1 MNNDLKK
8 RKRIFRGYPKDI
20 LKNTIADARVIDE
33 ENAGL
38 SIKRRSLGK
47 LWGVSI
53 RSSYYTE
60 KVNNM
65 RLYGLTDAKRDTE
78 IINLTGLCKEIV
90 DPADQGQLS
99 RVLQEAS
106 LAPGPFKQFYELY
119 ESKKLPPYESIKRLV
134 LEKIK
139 IITKDTIDEF
149 LQIVISNGLFS
160 NLISEDGDDMF
171 VNQLG
176 NNLSGKVE
184 NIDLSFNEGINN
196 DVDDT
201 DLPINKISRLDN
213 RPTLLPKT
221 NQINLMYFEDTD
233 LPMNKISRL
242 DARPTLLPKTNQ
254 INLMYFENSR
264 IFEIVKSTLNL
275 LGIEFSQQKI
285 IFGESGFDFDFIK
298 SQSELYSIFILNNNN
313 LNSENNKYWMHIGMV
328 FGHLNEKCI
337 FIDSKSNSNI
347 EIDDLD
353 SEVLKIDD
361 DNISESKLLLIL
373 RLLERNIIEVN
384 IK

>member
-8 RKRIFRGYPKDI
+8 RKRIFRGYPKDT

-33 ENAGL
+33 ENAGF
-38 SIKRRSLGK
+38 SIKKRSLGK

-65 RLYGLTDAKRDTE
+65 RLYGLTDAKRDTD
-78 IINLTGLCKEIV
+78 IINLTRLCKEIV

-99 RVLQEAS
+99 RVLQEAV
-106 LAPGPFKQFYELY
+106 LTPVPFKQFYELY

-134 LEKIK
+134 LENIK

-149 LQIVISNGLFS
+149 LEIAISNGLFS
-160 NLISEDGDDMF
+160 NLISEDGNDKF
-171 VNQLG
+171 VNQLD
-176 NNLSGKVE
+176 NNLSFSGKVE
-184 NIDLSFNEGINN
+184 NIDLSFSEGTNN

-221 NQINLMYFEDTD
+221 NQINLMYFEDTG
-233 LPMNKISRL
+233 
-242 DARPTLLPKTNQ
+242 
-254 INLMYFENSR
+254 
-264 IFEIVKSTLNL
+264 IFEIVKSTLDL

-313 LNSENNKYWMHIGMV
+313 LNSENNKYWIHIGMV

-353 SEVLKIDD
+353 SEVLKFDD
-361 DNISESKLLLIL
+361 NNISESKLLLIL

>member
-1 MNNDLKK
+1 MNKDLK
-8 RKRIFRGYPKDI
+8 RRRRIFRGYPKDT
-20 LKNTIADARVIDE
+20 LKNTIADATIIDE
-33 ENAGL
+33 QNAGH
-38 SIKRRSLGK
+38 SIKKRSLGK
-47 LWGVSI
+47 LWSVSI

-90 DPADQGQLS
+90 DPVGQDQLS
-99 RVLQEAS
+99 RVLQEAA
-106 LAPGPFKQFYELY
+106 LTPVLFKEFYELY
-119 ESKKLPPYESIKRLV
+119 EAKKLPSYESLKRLV
-134 LEKIK
+134 LEKIE

-149 LQIVISNGLFS
+149 LVIVISNGLFC
-160 NLISEDGDDMF
+160 NLISGDGDNKF
-171 VNQLG
+171 VNQLD
-176 NNLSGKVE
+176 NNLSLPGKVE
-184 NIDLSFNEGINN
+184 NIDLPFSEGIIN

-201 DLPINKISRLDN
+201 DLPINKISRLEN
-213 RPTLLPKT
+213 RPTLLPKR
-221 NQINLMYFEDTD
+221 NQINLMYFEDTG
-233 LPMNKISRL
+233 
-242 DARPTLLPKTNQ
+242 
-254 INLMYFENSR
+254 
-264 IFEIVKSTLNL
+264 IFEIVKSTLDL

-298 SQSELYSIFILNNNN
+298 SQSELYSIFILNKNNSN
-313 LNSENNKYWMHIGMV
+313 IENNKYWMHIGMV

-337 FIDSKSNSNI
+337 FIDSKSNPNI

-373 RLLERNIIEVN
+373 RLLERNIIEVK

>member
-8 RKRIFRGYPKDI
+8 RKRIFRGYPKDT
-20 LKNTIADARVIDE
+20 LKITIADARVIDE

-78 IINLTGLCKEIV
+78 IINLSRLCKEIV
-90 DPADQGQLS
+90 DPADPGQLS
-99 RVLQEAS
+99 RVLKEAA
-106 LAPGPFKQFYELY
+106 LTPVPFKQFYELY
-119 ESKKLPPYESIKRLV
+119 DSKKLPPYESIKRLV

-171 VNQLG
+171 VSQLG

-184 NIDLSFNEGINN
+184 NIDLSFNE
-196 DVDDT
+196 
-201 DLPINKISRLDN
+201 
-213 RPTLLPKT
+213 
-221 NQINLMYFEDTD
+221 
-233 LPMNKISRL
+233 
-242 DARPTLLPKTNQ
+242 
-254 INLMYFENSR
+254 
-264 IFEIVKSTLNL
+264 
-275 LGIEFSQQKI
+275 
-285 IFGESGFDFDFIK
+285 
-298 SQSELYSIFILNNNN
+298 
-313 LNSENNKYWMHIGMV
+313 
-328 FGHLNEKCI
+328 
-337 FIDSKSNSNI
+337 
-347 EIDDLD
+347 
-353 SEVLKIDD
+353 
-361 DNISESKLLLIL
+361 
-373 RLLERNIIEVN
+373 
-384 IK
+384 

>member
-8 RKRIFRGYPKDI
+8 RKRIFRGYPKDT

-38 SIKRRSLGK
+38 SIKKRSLGK

-65 RLYGLTDAKRDTE
+65 RLYGLTDAKRDTD
-78 IINLTGLCKEIV
+78 IINLTRLCKEIV

-99 RVLQEAS
+99 RVLQEAA
-106 LAPGPFKQFYELY
+106 LNPVPFKQFYELY

-134 LEKIK
+134 LENIK

-149 LQIVISNGLFS
+149 LEIVISNGLFS
-160 NLISEDGDDMF
+160 NLISEDGNDKF
-171 VNQLG
+171 VNQLD
-176 NNLSGKVE
+176 NNLSFSGKVE
-184 NIDLSFNEGINN
+184 NADLSFSEGINN
-196 DVDDT
+196 DVDDM

-221 NQINLMYFEDTD
+221 NQINLMYFEDTG
-233 LPMNKISRL
+233 
-242 DARPTLLPKTNQ
+242 
-254 INLMYFENSR
+254 
-264 IFEIVKSTLNL
+264 IFEIVKSTLDL

-313 LNSENNKYWMHIGMV
+313 LNSENNKYWIHIGMV

-353 SEVLKIDD
+353 SEVLKFDD
-361 DNISESKLLLIL
+361 NNISESKLLLIL
-373 RLLERNIIEVN
+373 KLLERNIIEVN

>member
-8 RKRIFRGYPKDI
+8 RKRIFRGYPKDT

-38 SIKRRSLGK
+38 SIKKRSLGK

-65 RLYGLTDAKRDTE
+65 RLYGLTDAKRDTD
-78 IINLTGLCKEIV
+78 IINLTRLCKEIV
-90 DPADQGQLS
+90 YPADQRQLS
-99 RVLQEAS
+99 RVLQEAV
-106 LAPGPFKQFYELY
+106 LTPVPFKQFYELY

-134 LEKIK
+134 LENIK

-149 LQIVISNGLFS
+149 LEIVISNGLFS
-160 NLISEDGDDMF
+160 NLMSEDGDDKF
-171 VNQLG
+171 VNQLD
-176 NNLSGKVE
+176 NNLSFSGKVE
-184 NIDLSFNEGINN
+184 NIDLSFSKGINN

-221 NQINLMYFEDTD
+221 NQINLMYFEDTG
-233 LPMNKISRL
+233 
-242 DARPTLLPKTNQ
+242 
-254 INLMYFENSR
+254 
-264 IFEIVKSTLNL
+264 IFEIVKSTLDL

-313 LNSENNKYWMHIGMV
+313 LNSENNKYWIHIGMV

-353 SEVLKIDD
+353 SEVLKFDD
-361 DNISESKLLLIL
+361 NNISESKLLLIL

>member
-8 RKRIFRGYPKDI
+8 RKRIFRGYPKDT
-20 LKNTIADARVIDE
+20 LKITIADARVIDE

-78 IINLTGLCKEIV
+78 IINLSRLCKEIV
-90 DPADQGQLS
+90 DPADPGQLS
-99 RVLQEAS
+99 RVLKEAA
-106 LAPGPFKQFYELY
+106 LTPVPFKQFYELY
-119 ESKKLPPYESIKRLV
+119 DSKKLPPYESIKRLV

-160 NLISEDGDDMF
+160 NLISEDGDDKF
-171 VNQLG
+171 VSQLDD
-176 NNLSGKVE
+176 NLSLSGKVD
-184 NIDLSFNEGINN
+184 NIDLSFSEGINN
-196 DVDDT
+196 DAEDT
-201 DLPINKISRLDN
+201 DLPTNKISRLD
-213 RPTLLPKT
+213 T
-221 NQINLMYFEDTD
+221 
-233 LPMNKISRL
+233 
-242 DARPTLLPKTNQ
+242 RPTLLPKTNQ
-254 INLMYFENSR
+254 INLMYFENTR

>member
-8 RKRIFRGYPKDI
+8 RKRIFRGYPKDT

-33 ENAGL
+33 ENAGF
-38 SIKRRSLGK
+38 SIKKRSLGK

-65 RLYGLTDAKRDTE
+65 RLYGLTDAKRDTD
-78 IINLTGLCKEIV
+78 IINLTRLCKEIV

-99 RVLQEAS
+99 RVLQEAV
-106 LAPGPFKQFYELY
+106 LTPVPFKQFYELY

-134 LEKIK
+134 LENIK

-149 LQIVISNGLFS
+149 LEIAISNGLFS
-160 NLISEDGDDMF
+160 NLISEDGDDKF
-171 VNQLG
+171 VNQLD
-176 NNLSGKVE
+176 NNLSFSGKVE
-184 NIDLSFNEGINN
+184 NIDLSFSEGTNN

-221 NQINLMYFEDTD
+221 NQINLMYFEDTG
-233 LPMNKISRL
+233 
-242 DARPTLLPKTNQ
+242 
-254 INLMYFENSR
+254 
-264 IFEIVKSTLNL
+264 IFEIVKSTLDL

-313 LNSENNKYWMHIGMV
+313 LNSENNKYWIHIGMV

-353 SEVLKIDD
+353 SEVLKFDD
-361 DNISESKLLLIL
+361 NNISESKLLLIL

>member
-8 RKRIFRGYPKDI
+8 RKRIFRGYPKDT
-20 LKNTIADARVIDE
+20 LKITIADARVIDE

-38 SIKRRSLGK
+38 SIKKRSLGK

-99 RVLQEAS
+99 RVLQEAA

-134 LEKIK
+134 LEEIK

-171 VNQLG
+171 VSQLG

-221 NQINLMYFEDTD
+221 NQINLMYFEDTG
-233 LPMNKISRL
+233 
-242 DARPTLLPKTNQ
+242 
-254 INLMYFENSR
+254 
-264 IFEIVKSTLNL
+264 IFQIVKSTLDL

-313 LNSENNKYWMHIGMV
+313 LNIENNKYWMHIGMV

-353 SEVLKIDD
+353 SEVLKVDD

-373 RLLERNIIEVN
+373 TLLERNIIEVN

>member
-38 SIKRRSLGK
+38 SIKKRSLGK

-99 RVLQEAS
+99 RVLQEAA

-171 VNQLG
+171 VSQLG

-221 NQINLMYFEDTD
+221 NQINLMYFEDTG
-233 LPMNKISRL
+233 
-242 DARPTLLPKTNQ
+242 
-254 INLMYFENSR
+254 
-264 IFEIVKSTLNL
+264 IFQIVKSTLDL

-313 LNSENNKYWMHIGMV
+313 LNIENNKYWMHIGMV

-353 SEVLKIDD
+353 SEVLKVDD
-361 DNISESKLLLIL
+361 DDISESKLLLIL
-373 RLLERNIIEVN
+373 TLLERNIIEVN

>member
-8 RKRIFRGYPKDI
+8 RKRIFRGYPKDTLEI
-20 LKNTIADARVIDE
+20 TIADARVIDE

-99 RVLQEAS
+99 RVLQEAA

-171 VNQLG
+171 VSQLG

-221 NQINLMYFEDTD
+221 NQINLMYFEDTG
-233 LPMNKISRL
+233 
-242 DARPTLLPKTNQ
+242 
-254 INLMYFENSR
+254 
-264 IFEIVKSTLNL
+264 IFQIVKSTLDL

-313 LNSENNKYWMHIGMV
+313 LNIENNKYWMHIGMV

-347 EIDDLD
+347 EIDDLE

>member
-8 RKRIFRGYPKDI
+8 RKRIFRGYPKDT

-38 SIKRRSLGK
+38 SIKKRSLGK

-65 RLYGLTDAKRDTE
+65 RLYGLTDAKRDTD
-78 IINLTGLCKEIV
+78 IINLTRLCKEIV
-90 DPADQGQLS
+90 YPADQRQLS
-99 RVLQEAS
+99 RVLQEAV
-106 LAPGPFKQFYELY
+106 LTPVPFKQFYELY

-149 LQIVISNGLFS
+149 LEIVILNGLFS
-160 NLISEDGDDMF
+160 NLMSEDGDDKF
-171 VNQLG
+171 VNQLD
-176 NNLSGKVE
+176 NNLSFSGKVE
-184 NIDLSFNEGINN
+184 NIDLSFSEGTNN

-221 NQINLMYFEDTD
+221 NQINLMYFEDTG
-233 LPMNKISRL
+233 
-242 DARPTLLPKTNQ
+242 
-254 INLMYFENSR
+254 
-264 IFEIVKSTLNL
+264 IFEIVKSTLDL

-313 LNSENNKYWMHIGMV
+313 LNSENNKYWIHIGMV

-353 SEVLKIDD
+353 SEVLKFDD
-361 DNISESKLLLIL
+361 NNISESKLLLIL

>member
-8 RKRIFRGYPKDI
+8 RKRIFRGYPKDT
-20 LKNTIADARVIDE
+20 LENTIVDAKIIE
-33 ENAGL
+33 EQNAGY
-38 SIKRRSLGK
+38 SIKKRSLGK

-60 KVNNM
+60 KINNM

-78 IINLTGLCKEIV
+78 IINLTKLGREIV
-90 DPADQGQLS
+90 DHIDQEQLL
-99 RVLQEAS
+99 RVLKESA
-106 LAPGPFKQFYELY
+106 LIHTPFRAFYELY
-119 ESKKLPPYESIKRLV
+119 EAKKLPSYDSVRRLV

-149 LQIVISNGLFS
+149 LEIVISNGLFS
-160 NLISEDGDDMF
+160 NLISEDGDDKF
-171 VNQLG
+171 VNELNINSNVSTQVD
-176 NNLSGKVE
+176 NINLSFSEELDSNTG
-184 NIDLSFNEGINN
+184 NSDLS
-196 DVDDT
+196 
-201 DLPINKISRLDN
+201 INKISRLDN

-233 LPMNKISRL
+233 
-242 DARPTLLPKTNQ
+242 
-254 INLMYFENSR
+254 
-264 IFEIVKSTLNL
+264 IFDVVKSTLNL
-275 LGIEFSQQKI
+275 LGIQFSLQKI
-285 IFGESGFDFDFIK
+285 LFGESGFDFNFIK

-313 LNSENNKYWMHIGMV
+313 LNIENKKYWMHIGMV

-353 SEVLKIDD
+353 SEVLKLD
-361 DNISESKLLLIL
+361 DNNVSESKLLLIL
-373 RLLERNIIEVN
+373 RLIERNIIEVN